1 MNENEDENQVNSL
14 LSDLINRRED
24 EDKISKEI
32 MKKVIFKT
40 NQSNNRVTANFE
52 QSMASRW
59 PIFTIILP

>member
-32 MKKVIFKT
+32 MKKVLFNPT
-40 NQSNNRVTANFE
+40 NQTI
-52 QSMASRW
+52 MASRYHK
-59 PIFTIILP
+59 IMT